1 MDFNSEV
8 CGPEIVVL
16 EEGLN
21 GGGGGGALV
30 GCRLKFGYFVS
41 SRLKFLSLSVV
52 DKTQLISSNAC

>member
-21 GGGGGGALV
+21 GGGGALV

-52 DKTQLISSNAC
+52 DKTQLISGNAC

>member
-21 GGGGGGALV
+21 GGAQ
-30 GCRLKFGYFVS
+30 
-41 SRLKFLSLSVV
+41 LSVV
-52 DKTQLISSNAC
+52 G

>member
-21 GGGGGGALV
+21 GGGGGG
-30 GCRLKFGYFVS
+30 GTCRLSVKI
-41 SRLKFLSLSVV
+41 RLLC
-52 DKTQLISSNAC
+52 Q

>member
-21 GGGGGGALV
+21 GGGGGGH
-30 GCRLKFGYFVS
+30 
-41 SRLKFLSLSVV
+41 LSVV
-52 DKTQLISSNAC
+52 G